1 MSQSCTNVVR
11 KMEQATLITFELL
24 LHFPLED
31 SIQQLKAIRE
41 DIMLLETITINRLT
55 PFSAADFFNIDFTTI
70 FTIISSVSSVVI
82 LVMQGFH

>member
-1 MSQSCTNVVR
+1 
-11 KMEQATLITFELL
+11 MEQATLITFELL
-24 LHFPLED
+24 LHLPLED

-41 DIMLLETITINRLT
+41 DVLLLETITINRLT
-55 PFSAADFFNIDFTTI
+55 PFSAADFLNIDFTTI